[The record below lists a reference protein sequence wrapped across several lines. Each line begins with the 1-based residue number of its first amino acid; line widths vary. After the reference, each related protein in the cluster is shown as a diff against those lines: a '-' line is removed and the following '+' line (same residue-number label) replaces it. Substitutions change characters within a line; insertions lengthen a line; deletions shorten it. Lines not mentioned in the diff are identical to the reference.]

1 MGGYKL
7 GSVQGKEK
15 GKSWGN
21 STAPACGG
29 EYSSSQRIGD
39 ISSIYE
45 GQESS
50 SIEDKQMYRTYRTTK
65 DTIMGVE
72 IENTDITLKLITDL
86 DRKEYVMVKRQKE
99 VTIYNLS
106 LVGNVTEIVHDVSF
120 KEYRDITYA
129 RLDKE
134 LLEQGIKPRRR

>member
-1 MGGYKL
+1 MG
-7 GSVQGKEK
+7 
-15 GKSWGN
+15 
-21 STAPACGG
+21 A
-29 EYSSSQRIGD
+29 
-39 ISSIYE
+39 
-45 GQESS
+45 
-50 SIEDKQMYRTYRTTK
+50 
-65 DTIMGVE
+65 E

-120 KEYRDITYA
+120 EEYRDITYA

-134 LLEQGIKPRRR
+134 LLEQGIKPRRRFL